1 MTAGNLAAG
10 TEVLIVGSVEEF
22 AQQVEQLQTSI
33 YNQLIR
39 TVKGLDLDNEGY
51 ILQNNANRKILYEL
65 EGIID
70 TLLPGQDFTAIVSET
85 IAILPQIDALNSEYF
100 SNLSDKFTPTRNY
113 FKVLQSQTIEKI
125 ESFLLRDGLAFAV
138 KTPLK
143 DIMNLNINTGGS
155 FSGFLDQLRNFI
167 KGDEDLDG
175 RLLSYSRGLLRDT
188 LFNYSRAYQQAVTAD
203 LGLSYYLYAGGVMDK
218 TRPFCM
224 ERVGNF
230 YHESEI
236 KLWAN
241 QEWQGKN
248 KDTTESSIFVYCG
261 GYNCAHSLIPVSET
275 LVPEEQ
281 RITKK

>member
-1 MTAGNLAAG
+1 MTAHKLAVG
-10 TEVLIVGSVEEF
+10 TEAMIEGTVEQFALQVEE
-22 AQQVEQLQTSI
+22 LQTSI
-33 YNQLIR
+33 YNQFIR
-39 TVKGLDLDNEGY
+39 TVKDLELDEGGY
-51 ILQNNANRKILYEL
+51 IRQNAANRKILYEL

-70 TLLPGQDFTAIVSET
+70 SLLPGQDFTAIVSET
-85 IAILPQIDALNSEYF
+85 IAILPQLDVLNSEYF
-100 SNLSDKFTPTRNY
+100 STMTDKFNPSRNY
-113 FKVLQSQTIEKI
+113 FKVLQTQTIEKI
-125 ESFLLRDGLAFAV
+125 ESFLLRDGLSFAV

-143 DIMNLNINTGGS
+143 DILSLNINTGGS

-167 KGDEDLDG
+167 TGNEDFDG
-175 RLLSYSRGLLRDT
+175 RLLSYSRGLLKDT

-230 YHESEI
+230 YHEKEI

-241 QEWQGKN
+241 QDWAGKN
-248 KDTTESSIFVYCG
+248 KDTTESSIFIYCG
-261 GYNCAHSLIPVSET
+261 GHNCAHSLIPVSET

-281 RITKK
+281 RIK

>member
-1 MTAGNLAAG
+1 MTAQKLAVG
-10 TEVLIVGSVEEF
+10 TEAMIEGTMEQF
-22 AQQVEQLQTSI
+22 ALQVEQLQISI

-39 TVKGLDLDNEGY
+39 TVKGLELDDNGY

-70 TLLPGQDFTAIVSET
+70 ALLPGQDFTAIVSET
-85 IAILPQIDALNSEYF
+85 IAILPQLDVLNSEYF
-100 SNLSDKFTPTRNY
+100 SNMTDKFNPSRNY
-113 FKVLQSQTIEKI
+113 FKVLQTQTIEKI
-125 ESFLLRDGLAFAV
+125 ESFLLRDGLSFAV

-143 DIMNLNINTGGS
+143 DILNLNINTGGS

-167 KGDEDLDG
+167 TGNEYFDG
-175 RLLSYSRGLLRDT
+175 RLLSYSRGLLKDT

-230 YHESEI
+230 YHEDEI

-241 QEWQGKN
+241 QDWAGKN
-248 KDTTESSIFVYCG
+248 KDTTESSIFIYCG
-261 GYNCAHSLIPVSET
+261 GHNCAHSLIPVSES

-281 RITKK
+281 RVK